1 MYLQEFEK
9 ERESPS
15 ACSPLPTNIND
26 RGNLSMDLLSNSTIL
41 ANAAAAAAVA
51 DRLSPQEQHAKS
63 VAAVAAAQA
72 HINGTSEYIS
82 SIKWK

>member
-1 MYLQEFEK
+1 MYWFVVFICFLQEFEK

-15 ACSPLPTNIND
+15 ACSPLPSNVND
-26 RGNLSMDLLSNSTIL
+26 RGNISMDLLSNSTMMG
-41 ANAAAAAAVA
+41 AAGRV
-51 DRLSPQEQHAKS
+51 SPQEQHAKS

-82 SIKWK
+82 SIK